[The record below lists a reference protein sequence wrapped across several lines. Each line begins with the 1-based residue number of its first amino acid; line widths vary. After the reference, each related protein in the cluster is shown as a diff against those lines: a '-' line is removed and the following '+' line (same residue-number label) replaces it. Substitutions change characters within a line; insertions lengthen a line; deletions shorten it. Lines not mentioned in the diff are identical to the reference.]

1 MPFFKLSY
9 LNFIIFY
16 YFNFFYWFSQTRML
30 AGSLVY
36 LSGTIVSRSRRLERG
51 EREVNVFLGLRET
64 VPESLVCTLRYIYNS
79 RSWNLE
85 RIIGGNTRAISMR
98 GRYNLMPRCGYWYTY
113 SIWFQYGRFAPDRL
127 AHVPVQTHCTAH
139 AQVCSQSWRGFR
151 GLDVVLLIMSSWKI
165 CHARLHSI
173 HNARQSQVTYEYL
186 LLHWYI
192 YLFIINKFSLSKLFF
207 FLLTKCFNFFLV

>member
-1 MPFFKLSY
+1 
-9 LNFIIFY
+9 
-16 YFNFFYWFSQTRML
+16 ML

-127 AHVPVQTHCTAH
+127 AHVPVQRHCTAH
-139 AQVCSQSWRGFR
+139 AQVCYNRGAVSVGSTLSFWLCR
-151 GLDVVLLIMSSWKI
+151 RERYVTRDSTVFITLDSPK
-165 CHARLHSI
+165 LHM
-173 HNARQSQVTYEYL
+173 N
-186 LLHWYI
+186 I
-192 YLFIINKFSLSKLFF
+192 YCYTDIYSFIINKFSLSKLFF